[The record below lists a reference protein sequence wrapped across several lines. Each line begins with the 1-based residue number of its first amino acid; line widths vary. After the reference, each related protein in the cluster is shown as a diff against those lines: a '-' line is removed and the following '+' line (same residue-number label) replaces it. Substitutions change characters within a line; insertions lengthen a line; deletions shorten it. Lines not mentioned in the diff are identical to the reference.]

1 MTDEH
6 PDTEDPQTLVE
17 MATRG
22 EMPAVESLLQRYLPD
37 LRAYIRLRSTKA
49 VREKES
55 SSDLAQSVC
64 REVLEKMDDFD
75 YRGEAAFRG
84 WLYAKALSKVQDR
97 AKYYKAQ
104 RRDVGREQRVDSAL
118 TSNPGVHY
126 AHMLTPSMV
135 AMGRETNER
144 IERAFD
150 ELPDDYREVLTH
162 LRVARLSYAETAEAM
177 GRSEGS
183 IRGLAERAL
192 VRLAWTLTGK
202 KDARKKDAGRD
213 AAKNKGEA
221 SD

>member
-1 MTDEH
+1 MSDEAAE
-6 PDTEDPQTLVE
+6 TEDPQSLVE
-17 MATRG
+17 QVSPG
-22 EMPAVESLLQRYLPD
+22 DMPAVEFLLQRYLPG
-37 LRAYIRLRSTKA
+37 LRAYIRLRSPKA
-49 VREKES
+49 IRDNES

-64 REVLEKMDDFD
+64 REVLEKLDHFD

-104 RRDVGREQRVDSAL
+104 RRDVGREQRVESVQASSDPDA
-118 TSNPGVHY
+118 HY
-126 AHMLTPSMV
+126 AHLLTPSV
-135 AMGRETNER
+135 LAMGRETKER

-150 ELPDDYREVLTH
+150 GLPDDYGEVLTH

-192 VRLAWTLTGK
+192 VRLALTLTGK
-202 KDARKKDAGRD
+202 KE
-213 AAKNKGEA
+213 GEA